1 MRKVINTLLLFTL
14 LFTFAGCGE
23 KEYVRD
29 TSSGEIL
36 EVRLDDALTMAEN
49 KEESLIIFT
58 QSTCKDCI
66 KLKKILLP
74 YLENHNIFINEVV
87 LDNEGTSKEEIQNN
101 RKKIN
106 KIFPEFNST
115 PSMYYVKDGKI
126 IDEIFEVTSEEQL
139 DEWVVKNKL
148 DAK

>member
-1 MRKVINTLLLFTL
+1 MRKIINTLLLFTL
-14 LFTFAGCGE
+14 LFTFVGCGG

-115 PSMYYVKDGKI
+115 P
-126 IDEIFEVTSEEQL
+126 
-139 DEWVVKNKL
+139 
-148 DAK
+148 

>member
-1 MRKVINTLLLFTL
+1 MRKIINTLLIFIL
-14 LFTFAGCGE
+14 LFTFVGCGE

-29 TSSGEIL
+29 NSSGEIL

-74 YLENHNIFINEVV
+74 YLENHNILINEVV
-87 LDNEGTSKEEIQNN
+87 LDNEGTSKKEIQNN

-126 IDEIFEVTSEEQL
+126 IDQIFEVTSEEQL